1 MTAIL
6 YAALPVMLGLVGN
19 LATGT
24 VRPSDEWKPWLWA
37 ATALLA
43 VSAVVATVAQQGWS
57 QPADDGAGGPR
68 TTSPSERVPTTVAR
82 AAGFNTAA
90 MVTASL
96 FLALAAALC
105 AYILFTHPDWDLWT
119 KADYAAVPVAACVA
133 IVPML
138 QRRRWTF
145 AGTAM
150 VPAVI
155 AAWPTTVWYLDV
167 SGAAF
172 MALVLG
178 CVGVVVG
185 ALVVNYRKR
194 DKGHHIGWSAKG
206 AIFTLGGIAI
216 LASVAGVVLNAGMFL
231 VYLPFIVVFGC
242 VVIQTAWESDQ
253 AARRDAAR
261 TGAVFAL
268 LQAVYPS
275 FALSG
280 FYIVGTDTVDPRP
293 TYRLLLLA
301 LTAILTAGVVVR
313 SANARWQPALEA

>member
-1 MTAIL
+1 M
-6 YAALPVMLGLVGN
+6 
-19 LATGT
+19 
-24 VRPSDEWKPWLWA
+24 
-37 ATALLA
+37 
-43 VSAVVATVAQQGWS
+43 
-57 QPADDGAGGPR
+57 
-68 TTSPSERVPTTVAR
+68 
-82 AAGFNTAA
+82 
-90 MVTASL
+90 
-96 FLALAAALC
+96 
-105 AYILFTHPDWDLWT
+105 
-119 KADYAAVPVAACVA
+119 A

-138 QRRRWTF
+138 HRRRWTF

-185 ALVVNYRKR
+185 ALIANYRKR
-194 DKGHHIGWSAKG
+194 DRDHHIGRLVKG
-206 AIFTLGGIAI
+206 GIFSLGGIAI
-216 LASVAGVVLNAGMFL
+216 LASVAGVALNAGLFL
-231 VYLPFIVVFGC
+231 VYLPFIAVFGS
-242 VVIQTAWESDQ
+242 VVIQTAWETDES
-253 AARRDAAR
+253 ARRDAAR
-261 TGAVFAL
+261 TGVAFAL

-301 LTAILTAGVVVR
+301 LTAILAAGVVVR
-313 SANARWQPALEA
+313 SATARWQPIPERLRDLK